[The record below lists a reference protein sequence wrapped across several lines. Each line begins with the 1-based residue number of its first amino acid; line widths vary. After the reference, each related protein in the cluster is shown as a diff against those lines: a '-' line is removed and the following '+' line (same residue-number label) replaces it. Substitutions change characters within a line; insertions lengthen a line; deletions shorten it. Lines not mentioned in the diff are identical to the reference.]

1 MAQDLTYV
9 GIGDLTVKRGPN
21 DELFVFGKATGA
33 DLDLDKQI
41 CDPTWL
47 KRAMPEWFE
56 TGANVREQHSS
67 IAAGIGLELE
77 ADGSDWFL
85 KSEVVDASTQKK
97 VEKGVLKGYSIGI
110 KGARV
115 VKDAAAPG
123 GRIVDG
129 QIVEVSLVDRPAN
142 PTARIEIAKAVDGGA
157 LTLVKSDDV
166 TYDRKPSARDNE
178 ERYPEVLPCPGCNG
192 LGKITDNPGVMDDT
206 CAICEG
212 SGIRPDN
219 WEEQISRPGNPVDD
233 DNHEIKTIVM
243 DEPADDESVVA
254 PGDLPNEEIS
264 LPVDE
269 AKRDYSDKERA
280 SMEESGQAM
289 SGGGFPIKTVGD
301 LKNAIQSI
309 GRAKDRA
316 ATIAHIKSRAKALGR
331 EDLIPDSFKKVEH
344 DEATLVQVRALLV
357 ALMKAELDEMA
368 SGEEDEICD
377 VKELLCALELFLQ
390 WWDGEA
396 DEGETAEPFM
406 TEETEGNEE
415 MAYIGLGVSADL
427 IKAAGAPDASDEMKN
442 ELRDEILKALGVSD
456 QIANTKATL
465 EVQEETLKSLKA
477 ELDAVRDMAT
487 PGGPALRQTQTQAF
501 KSAEVERLEADAAYM
516 RHMASQ
522 VENPTYKTRYIEK
535 AEKLEADAKRISRN

>member
-142 PTARIEIAKAVDGGA
+142 PTARIEIAKAVDGGSLA
-157 LTLVKSDDV
+157 LVKSDAME
-166 TYDRKPSARDNE
+166 TERKPSARDLE

-192 LGKITDNPGVMDDT
+192 LGTITDNPGVMDDR

-219 WEEQISRPGNPVDD
+219 WEEEISRPGNPVDD
-233 DNHEIKTIVM
+233 DNHDIKTIVM

-254 PGDLPNEEIS
+254 PGDLPNEETA

-269 AKRDYSDKERA
+269 
-280 SMEESGQAM
+280 M
-289 SGGGFPIKTVGD
+289 
-301 LKNAIQSI
+301 
-309 GRAKDRA
+309 
-316 ATIAHIKSRAKALGR
+316 KALTSG
-331 EDLIPDSFKKVEH
+331 EMKSWFAALDVQKEVKH
-344 DEATLVQVRALLV
+344 DEATLQSVRAGLI
-357 ALMKAELDEMA
+357 ALMKAELDEML
-368 SGEEDEICD
+368 SGEDDEVCD
-377 VKELLCALELFLQ
+377 VKELLCALELFLC
-390 WWDGEA
+390 WWNGESE
-396 DEGETAEPFM
+396 EGETSKPFTM
-406 TEETEGNEE
+406 ENETYENEE
-415 MAYIGLGVSADL
+415 DMAYIGLGVSADL
-427 IKAAGAPDASDEMKN
+427 LKAAGSSDATDEMKN

-456 QIANTKATL
+456 QIATTKATL

-477 ELDAVRDMAT
+477 ELDAVRSMAT

-501 KSAEVERLEADAAYM
+501 KSADAERLEADAARM
-516 RHMASQ
+516 RQIASQ
-522 VENPTYKTRYIEK
+522 VEDPTMKFRYIEK
-535 AEKLEADAKRISRN
+535 AEKLEADAKRISGN